1 MGFKNNLTSNLTNK
15 IGNSVFKIENVGG
28 KGAMPTTI
36 QELRERRERAEAIKE
51 KVFNVINNERCSN
64 SWIRFWC

>member
-1 MGFKNNLTSNLTNK
+1 
-15 IGNSVFKIENVGG
+15 
-28 KGAMPTTI
+28 MPTTI
-36 QELRERRERAEAIKE
+36 QELRERRERAEAIEE